1 MRPVTS
7 QSLLHHDRSQSLSTF
22 ASAVEFFLLK
32 VKVGGWPNAIA
43 EESKRQLLLHLHH
56 GYPSTRI
63 FLYFQILA
71 TYFWLYL
78 YVLTV
83 FFRTCKYPSPE
94 YSKYFESTKNLYV
107 CERFLKQIQHILCT
121 PVTLIYITGCLGD
134 GASRPWQLPMKH
146 DDYCCCWRK

>member
-1 MRPVTS
+1 MTFGRE
-7 QSLLHHDRSQSLSTF
+7 LLFCLQKPSIF
-22 ASAVEFFLLK
+22 GKLL
-32 VKVGGWPNAIA
+32 VHVWRMCGGLN
-43 EESKRQLLLHLHH
+43 Q
-56 GYPSTRI
+56 GYPSTGI

-94 YSKYFESTKNLYV
+94 YSKYFESTKVLYV